1 MRVSTMCKV
10 HHPAHGELIS
20 VKAHGDTMCF
30 KDFDS
35 AYKHAT
41 LLLDPEDP
49 VEIIEV
55 LGAPPG
61 RQFERFFPDH
71 RDEIEVAL
79 IAGYRFEKA

>member
-1 MRVSTMCKV
+1 MCKV
-10 HHPAHGELIS
+10 HRPAHGELIS

-49 VEIIEV
+49 VDIIEV
-55 LGAPPG
+55 HGPPPG
-61 RQFERFFPDH
+61 RQFSMFFADH
-71 RDEIEVAL
+71 RDVIEAAL
-79 IAGYRFEKA
+79 NRSYCFEKA